1 MLFMFGDTLYIKS
14 RKREEKD
21 RDEKRR
27 NVDSIIEKWVGFHSV
42 L

>member
-1 MLFMFGDTLYIKS
+1 MLFMFCDALYMKT

-21 RDEKRR
+21 RDEERR